1 MNSAELKE
9 RIQAAV
15 RQSPS
20 RTRADVTREKWLV
33 ALGSLAVA
41 LGLYMGFDGPR
52 HGEGRPTWFFA
63 SSIATWVVV
72 ASASMWGA
80 SGSGR
85 SALGRSRPWLLAIAF
100 GTPALL
106 LGVSLVMAYTHPE
119 VTVLGA
125 EKIGFKCLGLTFA
138 AAACPLIGLAIVRRS
153 SDPVHG
159 RLAGAALGAASG
171 ASAGVMVQ
179 LWCPVAA
186 PAHVLFG
193 HILPIVVLGVAGAIL
208 GKRVI
213 AMP

>member
-1 MNSAELKE
+1 MNSADLKD

-20 RTRADVTREKWLV
+20 RTRADITREKWLV
-33 ALGSLAVA
+33 GFGSVAVG
-41 LGLYMGFDGPR
+41 LGLYMGFDGPT
-52 HGEGRPTWFFA
+52 HGAGRPTWFLVA
-63 SSIATWVVV
+63 SIATWIAV

-80 SGSGR
+80 SGTGR
-85 SALGRSRPWLLAIAF
+85 SALGRSRPWLLAVAF

-106 LGVSLVMAYTHPE
+106 LANCLVMACAHPE
-119 VTVLGA
+119 VAVLCA
-125 EKIGFKCLGLTFA
+125 ERFGFKCLGLTFA
-138 AAACPLIGLAIVRRS
+138 AAACPLFGLAIVRRS

-193 HILPIVVLGVAGAIL
+193 HILPIVVLAFAGAFL
-208 GKRVI
+208 GARVI
-213 AMP
+213 AMR